1 MHIIATIVMVI
12 GAIGFALQYIGVVD
26 LAPLMVWGG
35 IAIGGMVMTVM
46 TRRPG
51 D

>member
-1 MHIIATIVMVI
+1 MHAVAVIVMII
-12 GAIGFALQYIGVVD
+12 GAVAFALYFASILTVGS
-26 LAPLMVWGG
+26 LPIWGG
-35 IAIGGMVMTVM
+35 LAVVGMVVTVM